1 MEYIQERQGAVYMR
15 RGRRGFLGCAAI
27 GAGLIIILSLVLPTD
42 FWWFVLAIILISAG
56 IWFLRCC

>member
-1 MEYIQERQGAVYMR
+1 MR
-15 RGRRGFLGCAAI
+15 RGRHSFLGCAAI
-27 GAGLIIILSLVLPTD
+27 GAGIIIILSLVLPTD

>member
-1 MEYIQERQGAVYMR
+1 MR